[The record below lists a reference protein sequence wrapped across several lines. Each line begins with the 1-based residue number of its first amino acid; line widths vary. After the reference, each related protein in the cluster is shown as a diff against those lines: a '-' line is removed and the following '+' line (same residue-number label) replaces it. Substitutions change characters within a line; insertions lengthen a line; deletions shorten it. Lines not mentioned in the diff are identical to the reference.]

1 MSTIHEPCLYSSIV
15 EGKRVIFKRQVDNF
29 AVAAPDEQT
38 ANVLL
43 DMIDNKLTISMKRQ
57 GFLDMYN
64 GIDVLETWHYI
75 KISFTSYQNKICEK

>member
-1 MSTIHEPCLYSSIV
+1 V
-15 EGKRVIFKRQVDNF
+15 EGKRVIFKCQVDNF

-43 DMIDNKLTISMKRQ
+43 DMIDNKLTIPMKRQ

-64 GIDVLETWHYI
+64 GIDVLQT
-75 KISFTSYQNKICEK
+75 

>member
-15 EGKRVIFKRQVDNF
+15 EGKRVIFKCQVDNF

-43 DMIDNKLTISMKRQ
+43 DMIDNKLTIPMKRQ

-64 GIDVLETWHYI
+64 GIDVLQT
-75 KISFTSYQNKICEK
+75 

>member
-1 MSTIHEPCLYSSIV
+1 M
-15 EGKRVIFKRQVDNF
+15 IFKRQVDNF

-64 GIDVLETWHYI
+64 GIDVLET
-75 KISFTSYQNKICEK
+75 